1 MSNDIRKLIHRVY
14 NIAISAVTVVAG
26 ARIAHACYKIYTNG
40 KAGGGQIYSSAI
52 VAEAFQ
58 GIAISVYLCLALVIG
73 GFILHLLLPPEKK
86 KPAIAVDRQ
95 HQLRRLQAKT
105 NMTLCDPQLR
115 AAMEK
120 QQKSRRLHS
129 IISAALLAVF
139 SVIFLAYACDASIWP
154 APSHIIDAMV
164 PAVAMLA
171 LCLIV
176 PTGYTIF
183 TAYFCRRS
191 LDAEFQLAKEAAK
204 QAPMPKAAET
214 VVPKKHNIIMYV
226 RYGIVALALVMMIV
240 GYCAGGFEDV
250 IAKAAALCQ
259 ECVGIG

>member
-14 NIAISAVTVVAG
+14 GISLSAVTVVAG
-26 ARIAHACYKIYTNG
+26 ARIAHACYRIYTNG
-40 KAGGGQIYSSAI
+40 KDAGGQIYSSAI

-86 KPAIAVDRQ
+86 KPAIPVDRQ

-105 NMTLCDPQLR
+105 DPTLCDPALC

-120 QQKSRRLHS
+120 QQKARRLHS
-129 IISAALLAVF
+129 IISAALLTVCSAVF
-139 SVIFLAYACDASIWP
+139 LVYACDASRWP
-154 APSHIIDAMV
+154 EPGHIIDAMV
-164 PAVAMLA
+164 PAATMLA

-176 PTGYTIF
+176 PTGYAIF

-204 QAPMPKAAET
+204 QAPLQKPAEAAA
-214 VVPKKHNIIMYV
+214 PKKQNIVMYV
-226 RYGIVALALVMMIV
+226 RYGIVAVALVMMVV

>member
-1 MSNDIRKLIHRVY
+1 MSHDIRKLIHRVY
-14 NIAISAVTVVAG
+14 GICISAVTVVAG

-40 KAGGGQIYSSAI
+40 KATGGQIYSSAI

-58 GIAISVYLCLALVIG
+58 GIAIAVYLCLALVIG

-86 KPAIAVDRQ
+86 KPAIIVDRQ

-105 NMTLCDPQLR
+105 DMTLCDPQLR

-120 QQKSRRLHS
+120 EQKARRIHS
-129 IISAALLAVF
+129 IISIVLLAVF
-139 SVIFLAYACDASIWP
+139 SAAFLVYACDASRWP
-154 APSHIIDAMV
+154 EAAHIIDAMV
-164 PAVAMLA
+164 QSASILA

-191 LDAEFQLAKEAAK
+191 LEKEFQLAKEAAK
-204 QAPMPKAAET
+204 QAPAQQAAAPAA
-214 VVPKKHNIIMYV
+214 PKKQNIAMYV
-226 RYGIVALALVMMIV
+226 RYGIVAIALVMMIV
-240 GYCAGGFEDV
+240 GYCTGGFEDV